1 MKKFIQYHPIEILFG
16 ILFVTISVLLNLQF
30 LEGANINQAI
40 AGHDEYLTVREV
52 YSILNPL
59 SWKHFILAIIGGD
72 ILYYGRVMFYTDAF
86 FAWLP
91 YKIWGLSGMVYA
103 IRMIHSLWIL
113 ISFLL
118 MNQLFIKKKFNQ
130 FLFLFG
136 SFGVMYS
143 LYFIQLPKPE
153 PLQLFFIVMFLR
165 GLFKNNYLP
174 NKYFIWL
181 GLAFAVKINI
191 LIILPFVFLIPFYI
205 HRKLGLQKMVLL
217 KFKMLLWFF
226 VGFFIGIPCLLL
238 TPIQPVFLQTY
249 LHKTIFGTRK
259 SYDDSN
265 LGFIEWLESGLGGHY
280 MGSYFL
286 AYVFILLAL
295 TIVIYSIYKYVK
307 SRDSKFFKVF
317 TILSIG
323 LILMLSVMFL
333 TKRLWPHYLWTGFV
347 LIWVSLIYFSELEIQ
362 VIFNKITLYII
373 LLFFGFSIFTFFNK
387 VLPEFLKREITKEN
401 IKLISDS
408 KHLYQYLEAKE
419 KYEEIG
425 LDGTVYFPY
434 RHFIHESTYHPFATE
449 RPKTATQIF
458 KMHSDHPS
466 KIWDNSDAVVFY
478 KYHPSLERCNQKN
491 EEYLYPNEKE
501 LYELFLNKTQTVFQ
515 KDTTIGVYQIY
526 KRIKPL

>member
-1 MKKFIQYHPIEILFG
+1 MKKFIQSQLVEIVFSILF
-16 ILFVTISVLLNLQF
+16 LTISVLLNLQF

-40 AGHDEYLTVREV
+40 AGHDEYLTIREV

-91 YKIWGLSGMVYA
+91 FKIWGLSGMVFA

-113 ISFLL
+113 ISFLI
-118 MNQLFIKKKFNQ
+118 MNHLFIKKKFNQ

-143 LYFIQLPKPE
+143 LYYIQLPKPE

-191 LIILPFVFLIPFYI
+191 LLILPFVFLIPFYI
-205 HRKLGLQKMVLL
+205 HIKLGLQKLVLL

-226 VGFFIGIPCLLL
+226 VGFFTGIPCLLL

-259 SYDDSN
+259 TYDDSN

-280 MGSYFL
+280 IGSHFL
-286 AYVFILLAL
+286 AYIFILLAL
-295 TIVIYSIYKYVK
+295 TIVIYTIYKYLK
-307 SRDSKFFKVF
+307 SRDSRFFKVF
-317 TILSIG
+317 IILSIG

-347 LIWVSLIYFSELEIQ
+347 LIWLSLIYFSELEIQ
-362 VIFNKITLYII
+362 VIFKKILFYFI

-387 VLPEFLKREITKEN
+387 VLPEFLKREITNEN
-401 IKLISDS
+401 IKLKSDS
-408 KHLYQYLEAKE
+408 KHLYQYLEANE
-419 KYEEIG
+419 KYKEIG

-434 RHFIHESTYHPFATE
+434 RHFIHESPYHPFATE

-458 KMHSDHPS
+458 KLHSDHPS

-478 KYHPSLERCNQKN
+478 KYHPSLDRCNQTN

-515 KDTTIGVYQIY
+515 KDTTIGVYQVY

>member
-1 MKKFIQYHPIEILFG
+1 MKKFIQSHPIEILFS
-16 ILFVTISVLLNLQF
+16 ILFVTVAVLLNLQF

-59 SWKHFILAIIGGD
+59 SWKHFILAIISGD
-72 ILYYGRVMFYTDAF
+72 ILYYGRVMFYTDALI
-86 FAWLP
+86 AYLP
-91 YKIWGLSGMVYA
+91 FKIWGLNGMVFA
-103 IRMIHSLWIL
+103 IRMTHSLWIL

-118 MNQLFIKKKFNQ
+118 LNQLFIKKKFNQ

-136 SFGVMYS
+136 CFGVMYS

-153 PLQLFFIVMFLR
+153 PIQLFFIVMFLR

-191 LIILPFVFLIPFYI
+191 LLILPFVFIIPFYV
-205 HRKLGLQKMVLL
+205 HRKVGLLKLVLL

-249 LHKTIFGTRK
+249 LHKTIYGTRK
-259 SYDDSN
+259 AYDDPN
-265 LGFIEWLESGLGGHY
+265 LSFIEWLESGLGGHY
-280 MGSYFL
+280 LGSHLL

-295 TIVIYSIYKYVK
+295 SLLFYSIYNYIKNK
-307 SRDSKFFKVF
+307 NPKILN
-317 TILSIG
+317 TIIIISIG

-347 LIWVSLIYFSELEIQ
+347 LVWLSLIYFYEIEIKAVFSKISLFL
-362 VIFNKITLYII
+362 VI
-373 LLFFGFSIFTFFNK
+373 LFFGFSSFTFYTK
-387 VLPEFLKREITKEN
+387 ALPEFLKRENTLEN
-401 IKLISDS
+401 IKIKNDS
-408 KHLYQYLEAKE
+408 KLLYQYLESKKE
-419 KYEEIG
+419 FKEIG

-434 RHFIHESTYHPFATE
+434 IHFVHESPYHPFASE
-449 RPKTATQIF
+449 RPKTASQIF
-458 KMHSDHPS
+458 KMHSDYPS
-466 KIWDNSDAVVFY
+466 KIWENSDAVVFY
-478 KYHPSLERCNQKN
+478 KYHPSLDRCNQKKG
-491 EEYLYPNEKE
+491 EYLYPNEKE
-501 LYELFLNKTQTVFQ
+501 LYELFLNKTQTTFK
-515 KDTTIGVYQIY
+515 KDTAIGVYQIY
-526 KRIKPL
+526 KRIKP